1 MYIISEMP
9 CEYEG
14 RRIYGK
20 LYMPENSGDRL
31 PAVIMSHGY
40 NSSHM
45 DLEDMARGIADCGY
59 AVYVYDFCGGS
70 VRSKSSGSSL
80 EMSIATE
87 TDDLKAV
94 ISMISGLDGI
104 DENKLFL
111 YGESQGG
118 YVSALTAAELGN
130 AVRGIML
137 LYPAFCIRDDWK
149 TISRGNPKT
158 IDLMGMTLSDKFYKE
173 LPDYNIAQ
181 RLGECSFPAILFH
194 GTEDSLVNI
203 SYSERAAEVMK
214 NAELVR
220 YEGEGHGFSARSR
233 QDVLMRMKH
242 FIEINM

>member
-9 CEYEG
+9 CEYKD

-20 LYMPENSGDRL
+20 LYMPEDRNGRL

-40 NSSHM
+40 NSSHT
-45 DLEDMARGIADCGY
+45 DLEDMARGIADSGY

-94 ISMISGLDGI
+94 ISMICGLDGI
-104 DENKLFL
+104 DESKLFL

-130 AVRGIML
+130 TVRGIML
-137 LYPAFCIRDDWK
+137 LYPAFCIRDDWEK
-149 TISRGNPKT
+149 ISRGNPKT
-158 IDLMGMTLSDKFYKE
+158 IDFMGMTLSDKFYKE
-173 LPDYNIAQ
+173 LPDCIIAQ
-181 RLGECSFPAILFH
+181 RLGECSFPAIFFH
-194 GTEDSLVNI
+194 GTEDSVVNI
-203 SYSERAAEVMK
+203 SYSRRAEEIME
-214 NAELVR
+214 NAELVE
-220 YEGEGHGFSARSR
+220 YEGEGHGFSDQSR
-233 QDVLMRMKH
+233 QDVLKRMKH
-242 FIEINM
+242 FIERNM